1 MLYGLFENRLLNLQ
15 PLRGVDARGGLRIT
29 GQDYGKQGHR

>member
-15 PLRGVDARGGLRIT
+15 PLRGEDSQGSSRIT